1 MPTSTVSSSQD
12 RRFTDSDPP
21 EARCQATTTRG
32 RACAFV
38 SIAGT
43 RYCTVHAD
51 YDTARPPRRSGFGA
65 DAGGGSNAPTTSPWE
80 GDGDGGGG
88 QATSSSASRSEHG
101 QIAAATHTPPGGN
114 TCLPLNSLPSI
125 QWPKKIVEIAI
136 GPFAGK
142 RGEVMKFGN
151 GWVTVKVEGGSGDKP
166 ILNNRRSM
174 ELYLAPEDGQEGAGF
189 SE

>member
-1 MPTSTVSSSQD
+1 M
-12 RRFTDSDPP
+12 
-21 EARCQATTTRG
+21 
-32 RACAFV
+32 
-38 SIAGT
+38 
-43 RYCTVHAD
+43 
-51 YDTARPPRRSGFGA
+51 
-65 DAGGGSNAPTTSPWE
+65 
-80 GDGDGGGG
+80 
-88 QATSSSASRSEHG
+88 
-101 QIAAATHTPPGGN
+101 PPGPGDN
-114 TCLPLNSLPSI
+114 ARRLPLNSLPSI